1 MINSLEKTLYG
12 CTLYIRGRWRLAA
25 KGTGTAS
32 FSGLSRDKRE
42 MRATGEKRSAT
53 EHGHV
58 PFLHCAPIF
67 QSAERRLGTMH
78 GRECSSEI
86 LN

>member
-1 MINSLEKTLYG
+1 MINILEKKLYDSI
-12 CTLYIRGRWRLAA
+12 LYIRGRGRLAT

-32 FSGLSRDKRE
+32 SSRDKRE

-53 EHGHV
+53 EHGSV

-67 QSAERRLGTMH
+67 YLAERRLGTRH